1 MRKTLIL
8 ALSLALLV
16 ATLAGC
22 ASLPALTGTQAEQ
35 PASPDAEAESGAQ
48 PAAGP
53 AIQPAIAGASN
64 ATIATGGTVRW
75 EYLLLHGDSDGPRD
89 RSLNELGAEGW
100 QLVAVNLASNLTGD
114 RNFVFFFKRPL

>member
-8 ALSLALLV
+8 VLSLALLV
-16 ATLAGC
+16 TALAGC

-35 PASPDAEAESGAQ
+35 PAAPAAEAENGAQ

-64 ATIATGGTVRW
+64 APIATGGTVRW
-75 EYLLLHGDSDGPRD
+75 EYYVLSVSAFNSPAGLTE
-89 RSLNELGAEGW
+89 LNALGAQGW
-100 QLVAVNLASNLTGD
+100 QLVAAPTSN
-114 RNFVFFFKRPL
+114 VAIFKRPL